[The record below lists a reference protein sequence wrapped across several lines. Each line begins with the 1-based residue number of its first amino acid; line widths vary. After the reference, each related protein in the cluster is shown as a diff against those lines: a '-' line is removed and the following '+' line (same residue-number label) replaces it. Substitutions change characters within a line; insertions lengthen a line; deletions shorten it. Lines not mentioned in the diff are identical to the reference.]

1 MYNIQVKVINTMVK
15 RHNGRYRT
23 TWVNWFQ
30 VRKSDTVDS
39 ENDKV
44 YGLYAMREFR
54 EDDYLGLYMG
64 ELVDYD
70 ANAKEEYLCNRLK
83 ADRYKA
89 YIGMH
94 YINDLMCHAY
104 AIEYNDN
111 ETRMRVMGALKKK
124 RKKGEC

>member
-1 MYNIQVKVINTMVK
+1 MVK

-64 ELVDYD
+64 ELVDYGT
-70 ANAKEEYLCNRLK
+70 NVKEEYLRNRLK

-89 YIGMH
+89 CLGMH
-94 YINDLMCHAY
+94 YINDSIFHAY
-104 AIEYNDN
+104 TMKQNDN
-111 ETRMRVMGALKKK
+111 ETRMRVMGDLKKK
-124 RKKGEC
+124 RKKGER